1 MIDRKI
7 LGYFSIIFM
16 LGLGYALVVEK
27 QFITLS
33 VISIVYLGLI
43 FGIDKFKID
52 LKNKKVE
59 LEDENRDS

>member
-7 LGYFSIIFM
+7 LSYFSLILVAGIV
-16 LGLGYALVVEK
+16 YALIVEK
-27 QFITLS
+27 QF
-33 VISIVYLGLI
+33 VIVSIIVTIYLGLI

-59 LEDENRDS
+59 LQDESKD

>member
-7 LGYFSIIFM
+7 LGYFSMVFVFA
-16 LGLGYALVVEK
+16 LCYALFLAEQYV
-27 QFITLS
+27 FLAI
-33 VISIVYLGLI
+33 IGIVYLAFV

-59 LEDENRDS
+59 LEDENRDT

>member
-16 LGLGYALVVEK
+16 LGFGYALVVEK
-27 QFITLS
+27 QFIMLS
-33 VISIVYLGLI
+33 IVSIVYLGLI

-52 LKNKKVE
+52 FKNKKVE
-59 LEDENRDS
+59 LKDENKH

>member
-7 LGYFSIIFM
+7 LGYLSFIFVVA
-16 LGLGYALVVEK
+16 LCYALLLEK
-27 QFITLS
+27 QFFILS
-33 VISIVYLGLI
+33 IVSVVYLGLI

-52 LKNKKVE
+52 FKNKKVE

>member
-7 LGYFSIIFM
+7 LGYFSLIFM
-16 LGLGYALVVEK
+16 VAFCYALIIEK
-27 QFITLS
+27 QF
-33 VISIVYLGLI
+33 VIVSIIVTIYLGLI

-59 LEDENRDS
+59 LQDESKD